1 MSLVLHFLWLSF
13 RTGKT
18 PLHLHIIFLNL
29 VFQQSPGKQII
40 GTISVPLILVLFSNP
55 QCYA

>member
-40 GTISVPLILVLFSNP
+40 GTISVPLIPVLFSNP
-55 QCYA
+55 QC